1 MTKLLPIGVTVNKK
15 NKCSMNDYGSISSSS
30 LPLQKIRAI
39 IVDWDASLIVKL
51 LTYMIHVGDDLVSRR
66 KLNTRWWSLFVT
78 RNITTPLLVHH
89 IYNLNR
95 F

>member
-39 IVDWDASLIVKL
+39 IVRLGCIS
-51 LTYMIHVGDDLVSRR
+51 YRE
-66 KLNTRWWSLFVT
+66 
-78 RNITTPLLVHH
+78 TTDV
-89 IYNLNR
+89 YDSCC
-95 F
+95 